1 MKSFFRISLVLF
13 IILAPAAVFAQD
25 AIKATTLTN
34 GRARALVGVV
44 VGLTSLVIGIKSR
57 SRSGNSISNKSGQTK
72 AIVALLLGVIGII
85 LSLVH
90 LGNSTGGFGT
100 GGGRA
105 GAIVALVVSLIGL
118 LLGGRSLARVRRN

>member
-1 MKSFFRISLVLF
+1 MKSFFRISFVLF

-25 AIKATTLTN
+25 AIKSTTITS

-57 SRSGNSISNKSGQTK
+57 SRSGNPISNKSGQTK

-90 LGNSTGGFGT
+90 LVNSTGGFGT